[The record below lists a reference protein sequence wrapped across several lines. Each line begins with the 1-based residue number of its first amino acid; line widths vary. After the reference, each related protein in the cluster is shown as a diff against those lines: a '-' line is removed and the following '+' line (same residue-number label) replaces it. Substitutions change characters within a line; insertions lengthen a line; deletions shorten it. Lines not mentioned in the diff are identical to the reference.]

1 MDKIDLKLAHLDL
14 AIAKVDKKIAK
25 AAVPAG
31 AFRQIL
37 HRGPDHRVT
46 YVDNI
51 PLDQIPESER

>member
-25 AAVPAG
+25 AAVPKG
-31 AFRQIL
+31 AVRQIL

-51 PLDQIPESER
+51 PLDQIPEDQR